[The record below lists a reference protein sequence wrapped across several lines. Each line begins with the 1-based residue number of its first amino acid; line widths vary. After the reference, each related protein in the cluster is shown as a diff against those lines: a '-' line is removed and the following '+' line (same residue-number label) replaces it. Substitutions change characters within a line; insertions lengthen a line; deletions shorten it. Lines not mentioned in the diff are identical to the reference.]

1 MVFKGSRSGPGQ
13 DFIAGF
19 LGIWYMLDEAHIVSV
34 GVRNRYR
41 RFGIGEMLLIAA
53 IEQAMARRAAV
64 VTLEVRSS
72 NRAAINLYRKY
83 GFSEKGVR
91 KGYYADN
98 REDALIMTTEPIQH
112 PDYRGFFV
120 ELEREHRRRW
130 GVAERT
136 IA

>member
-1 MVFKGSRSGPGQ
+1 MAQFTGGCATNPGS
-13 DFIAGF
+13 
-19 LGIWYMLDEAHIVSV
+19 
-34 GVRNRYR
+34 
-41 RFGIGEMLLIAA
+41 
-53 IEQAMARRAAV
+53 
-64 VTLEVRSS
+64 TLRLS

-91 KGYYADN
+91 KAYYADN

-112 PDYRGFFV
+112 PDYRDFFIRL
-120 ELEREHRRRW
+120 ELEHRRRW